1 MRPIAGEFAF
11 LLFSLGIIGTGLL
24 ALPVL
29 AGSAAYAVGELRG
42 WRIGLEQKPENA
54 KAFYG
59 VIALAFGLG
68 LLMLFLPID
77 PIKALIWSAVLNGV
91 IAVPLMAVT
100 MIVVSSRKHLG
111 PFTAPLGLKIV
122 GWSAT
127 AVMAAAALAMFVL

>member
-1 MRPIAGEFAF
+1 MRSANCAAG
-11 LLFSLGIIGTGLL
+11 
-24 ALPVL
+24 
-29 AGSAAYAVGELRG
+29 GSGWSRG
-42 WRIGLEQKPENA
+42 RENA

-77 PIKALIWSAVLNGV
+77 PIKALFWSAVLNGV
-91 IAVPLMAVT
+91 IAVPLMAAT

-111 PFTAPLGLKIV
+111 PFIAPLGLKIV